1 MPQEGSKNRICL
13 KQENRKRHL
22 FFILYNSVISWGCQ
36 NINHY
41 QMSNICVH
49 FPSGSVV
56 KNPPAMQEMLVR
68 FLGQEDPLEKEI
80 ATHQGF
86 PGGSDG
92 KASAYNAGDPGSI
105 PGLRRSPGEGNGNPP
120 QYSCLENP
128 MDEGAQQSI
137 VHVVAKSRTRLSGFI
152 FTFQYSC
159 LGNPMDRGAWWATV
173 PAWGC

>member
-92 KASAYNAGDPGSI
+92 KASAYNAGDPDSI
-105 PGLRRSPGEGNGNPP
+105 PGLGGSPGEGNGDPL

-128 MDEGAQQSI
+128 MDGGAQQGI
-137 VHVVAKSRTRLSGFI
+137 AHVAKKSRTRLSD
-152 FTFQYSC
+152 FTWLVGSQLLHQGSKP
-159 LGNPMDRGAWWATV
+159 GSWQ
-173 PAWGC
+173 